1 MSIDISGYTD
11 IETCL
16 MARLEVDNYRTTVGG
31 AASAVVMTFTDYYKE
46 LTYNA
51 EQYDPVGE
59 LLQISASRS
68 ELRVSRDSIT
78 VTLSGIPNSNLQE
91 ILASDIKGSKISIWR
106 AILDKTT
113 GNILTLTGNPAGR
126 FFGYVNNYNISEEYN
141 ILELEGTH
149 TIQLECSSFLNLYS
163 TYVSGR
169 RTNPV
174 DEKLFFPNDTS
185 FDRVPTLIGSNYNF
199 GAPK

>member
-1 MSIDISGYTD
+1 MAIDLSGYTD

-16 MARLEVDNYRTTVGG
+16 MVKLEIENYR
-31 AASAVVMTFTDYYKE
+31 ASIGDTATPVVATFTDYYRT
-46 LTYNA
+46 LV
-51 EQYDPVGE
+51 YDGDEYEPVGQ
-59 LLQISASRS
+59 LLQVSSSRS
-68 ELRVSRDSIT
+68 ELKVSNESLT
-78 VTLSGIPNSNLQE
+78 VTLSGVPNTNLQE

-106 AILDKTT
+106 ALLDTSTGDILAV
-113 GNILTLTGNPAGR
+113 TGNPAGR
-126 FFGYVNNYNISEEYN
+126 FFGYVNNYNISEEYE

-149 TIQLECSSFLNLYS
+149 TIQLDCSSLKSLYS
-163 TYVSGR
+163 TYVAGR

-185 FDRVPTLIGSNYNF
+185 FDRVPSLIGSNYNF